1 MTRSANPSRG
11 IGAVLVLL
19 ILVSLV
25 LIGGVV
31 VSFQRWEGQP
41 PTMRFDREFKSLGR
55 KPPLSVQIEDA
66 GNGLNHTSVSLK
78 QKDQLVSLF
87 EESYPGPSLLAF
99 WRVGEKK
106 AVTIEVGKLMSEKYK
121 VQDGPATLLVTA
133 SDHSWRGFFGGNQA
147 QLQRDFVFDIYPPRL
162 EVLSSQHYI
171 NQGGSECVVYRVS
184 PDAEV
189 SGVQA
194 GPNFF
199 PGYPAGSDPNL
210 RFALFA
216 FAYNIPENSPLK
228 VVARDGAGNEAVA
241 GFWNKLF
248 PKKFR
253 SRAIPLDDGFL
264 QKVVPEVMSHSPSIQ
279 DQGEL
284 IKTFLEINSK
294 LRKANHD
301 QITELSRKSA
311 PRFLWDG
318 AFLQLSNSQVESLF
332 ADHRTYVYQGK
343 EVDRQ
348 DHVGFDLS
356 VTQQYP
362 IEAANDGVVL
372 LADYFGIYGNT
383 VLIDHGCGLISL
395 YGHLSS
401 IGVQVGQQVK
411 KKDVVGRSGATGLA
425 GGDHLHFGFFLHGV
439 PVNPT
444 EWWDGKWIKDH
455 VLDRISAGSQ
465 PQKTN

>member
-1 MTRSANPSRG
+1 VTDE
-11 IGAVLVLL
+11 
-19 ILVSLV
+19 
-25 LIGGVV
+25 VV
-31 VSFQRWEGQP
+31 VAAVDFG
-41 PTMRFDREFKSLGR
+41 
-55 KPPLSVQIEDA
+55 A
-66 GNGLNHTSVSLK
+66 TSI
-78 QKDQLVSLF
+78 
-87 EESYPGPSLLAF
+87 
-99 WRVGEKK
+99 RVCRVEIG
-106 AVTIEVGKLMSEKYK
+106 
-121 VQDGPATLLVTA
+121 DG
-133 SDHSWRGFFGGNQA
+133 
-147 QLQRDFVFDIYPPRL
+147 PPRL

-228 VVARDGAGNEAVA
+228 VMARDGAGNEAVA
-241 GFWNKLF
+241 GFWYKLF

-253 SRAIPLDDGFL
+253 SRPIPLDDGFL
-264 QKVVPEVMSHSPSIQ
+264 QKVVPEVMSHTPSIQ

-301 QITELSRKSA
+301 QIAELSRKSA

-362 IEAANDGVVL
+362 IEAANDGVIL

-401 IGVQVGQQVK
+401 IGVQPGQQVK
-411 KKDVVGRSGATGLA
+411 KKDPVVGEAPPRPEADPTKPVISVIMKRDLGNRRFKPALTAVSSLLLFSASGRFRPSSSQRCFSTARTTFPAFLGTQPP
-425 GGDHLHFGFFLHGV
+425 DSFG
-439 PVNPT
+439 PSSA
-444 EWWDGKWIKDH
+444 
-455 VLDRISAGSQ
+455 RIL
-465 PQKTN
+465 T